1 MLGLRPVRQILDKL
15 DAATSSVTVK
25 LPEFLLIF
33 AMKTM
38 WVCFR
43 RPIVVF
49 VICARGSLSRVQ
61 SCPLEPRNNAQ
72 NWHEKM
78 LFLCLLAL
86 LPTMFRWKRPRTK
99 MLEGSMA

>member
-1 MLGLRPVRQILDKL
+1 M
-15 DAATSSVTVK
+15 
-25 LPEFLLIF
+25 FLLIF